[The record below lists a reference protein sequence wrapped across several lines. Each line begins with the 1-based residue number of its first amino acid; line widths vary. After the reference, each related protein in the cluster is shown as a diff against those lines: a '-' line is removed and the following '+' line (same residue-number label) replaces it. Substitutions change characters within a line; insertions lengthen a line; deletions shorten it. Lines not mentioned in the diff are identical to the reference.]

1 MKKISSLLLVV
12 VVVLLWSCN
21 TKKNDYLKISKEQ
34 YINKMK
40 AAWIGQMAGV
50 GWGFPTEFKWIDTI
64 IPDDKVPAWENEMI
78 NQHDNDDMY
87 VEMTFLASMQK
98 YGIDVSIRQAGI
110 DFANTG
116 YPLWAANYT
125 ARENLRNG
133 IAPPETSHPE
143 YNGNCDDI
151 DYQIEADYSGIIA
164 PGMPNVPIQLGE
176 KFGRI
181 MNYGDGMYGGQF
193 VGGMYSAA
201 YFTDNVKE
209 IIEAGLKCIPSKSNY
224 YKIIKEVV
232 KWYDENPDDW
242 KATWKLIMDKYYRT
256 DELQPYWQQNKN
268 IWKGIDAKVNGAYI
282 AMGLLYGKG
291 DMDKTILVSM
301 QCGLDSDCNPSNAA
315 GILATCIGYENLPE
329 KFKTA
334 LNYDKKFSFTDYNFN
349 ELLEISEDF
358 TRQFIVLNGGKIE
371 KDKQG
376 NEIFY
381 IKATQATPSKF
392 ETSYSPGPFD
402 ANNRFTDT
410 ELAQIKAVPS
420 SIFDEYFSSLE
431 LKARLLYCG
440 RGIDGK
446 TIEWNGASDVLVTTP
461 MSNERGIEMEFTN
474 NLNDNPDKSKAY
486 FKFKVGH
493 NKDEQWRLVLNEGQ
507 IDTLV
512 CAKNSKN
519 GWMDIKIPY
528 ATELYYDLRV
538 EAMNVDGK
546 QVKNYFAGF
555 EIGFE

>member
-1 MKKISSLLLVV
+1 MKKIINLLFI
-12 VVVLLWSCN
+12 VVLLWSCN
-21 TKKNDYLKISKEQ
+21 TEKNDYLKISREM
-34 YINKMK
+34 YRSKMK

-64 IPDDKVPAWENEMI
+64 VPDDKVPAWENEMI

-125 ARENLRNG
+125 ARENLRKG
-133 IAPPETSHPE
+133 IAPPESSHPE
-143 YNGNCDDI
+143 YNHNCDDI

-181 MNYGDGMYGGQF
+181 MNYGDGVYGGQF

-201 YFTDNVKE
+201 YFTNNIKE
-209 IIEAGLKCIPSKSNY
+209 IIEAGLKCIPSESNY
-224 YKIIKEVV
+224 YKIITDVV

-242 KATWKLIMDKYYRT
+242 KTTWKLIMDKYYRT
-256 DELQPYWQQNKN
+256 DSLQPYWQQQKN
-268 IWKGIDAKVNGAYI
+268 ISKAIDSKINGAYI
-282 AMGLLYGKG
+282 VMGLLYGKG
-291 DMDKTILVSM
+291 DMDKTISISM
-301 QCGLDSDCNPSNAA
+301 QCGLDSDCNPSNAG
-315 GILATCIGYENLPE
+315 GILATCIGYENIPD
-329 KFKTA
+329 KYKSA
-334 LNYDKKFSFTDYNFN
+334 LNYDEKFSNTDYNFN
-349 ELLEISEDF
+349 ELLEVSEDF
-358 TRQFIVLNGGKIE
+358 TRQFIVLNGGRIE
-371 KDKQG
+371 KDEQG

-381 IKATQATPSKF
+381 IKATKATPSRF
-392 ETSYSPGPFD
+392 EPSYSPGPFD
-402 ANNRFTDT
+402 ANNKFTDT
-410 ELAQIKAVPS
+410 ELAQIKAAPS
-420 SIFDEYFSSLE
+420 SVFDEYFSSLG
-431 LKARLLYCG
+431 LKARLLYCR
-440 RGIDGK
+440 RGYSGK
-446 TIEWNGASDVLVTTP
+446 TIEWNGASDVLATTP

-486 FKFKVGH
+486 FNFKVGH
-493 NKDEQWRLVLNEGQ
+493 DKDEQWRLIINEGQ
-507 IDTLV
+507 VDTLV

-546 QVKNYFAGF
+546 QVKNYFTEF
-555 EIGFE
+555 KIGFE